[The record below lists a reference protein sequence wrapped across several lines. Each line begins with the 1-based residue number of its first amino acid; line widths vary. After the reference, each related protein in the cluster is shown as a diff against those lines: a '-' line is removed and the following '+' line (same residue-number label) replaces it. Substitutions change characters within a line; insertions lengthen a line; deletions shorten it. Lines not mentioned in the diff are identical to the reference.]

1 MTTLQAQPEVHQEH
15 GPEVEPMRRRYRVRT
30 FREPPKLTPMTPD
43 AISAW
48 QAQHKGQWIT

>member
-15 GPEVEPMRRRYRVRT
+15 GPEVEPMRRRHPRA
-30 FREPPKLTPMTPD
+30 FREPPKLTPMTPE